1 MLFFRHNFLLFL
13 TYLILFFYGTVPGQV
28 IFREFPDY
36 QPNLNDHNFFDIT
49 ETRNIIMLNG
59 EWSVF
64 PASDGDE
71 NKVTINVPSIFEGE
85 GEFIFERKFKLS
97 EIDLFTNSF
106 DLIFFGLNYRADI
119 SINDIIIYRH
129 TGGEFPF
136 KIELSKDILLSES
149 VNVLSVHLFY
159 KLDSKNT
166 IPLKQRFLYSNNR
179 GGIFRDVYI
188 HKKPSVNISSLN
200 LISDYD
206 ADADKATLDLRTI
219 VINQGKL
226 LNGELQDESLSLTL
240 KTKITS
246 PDTAEIIELSDYSF
260 QLDRNKELAI
270 EQSREIRNPI
280 VWSSESPQS
289 YYVRMEL
296 WKEDLLIDVINR
308 SVAIYSFQVLDNA
321 LLFNGKNFKLDGV
334 VYIPEFESYGG
345 LINYKQFEDDIRLI
359 KNAGFNAVR
368 IAKTVPHPYCL
379 SLCEKYGLLAFIELP
394 IGMIPEKITQDQNF
408 VVRCR
413 NFLTSYFNSF
423 EKYSAVAG
431 VGLGSSYLT
440 SIDSHRSLLINLGE
454 LIKDNTNWVSYASF
468 GNLNIKALE
477 NIDLYGLELINNIPE
492 NIQDDIVSLQN
503 AIGQGRIFISEA
515 SYAVNR
521 GNSDGYVNKYTY
533 EAQAKYFADLIDYSR
548 MNPLVGYF
556 INSITDIRGDYSSLL
571 SGYSEENIYNIG
583 MVDESRSTN
592 RLGYKVVSSKLN
604 NTEKVT
610 IPIGSVKDDAPM
622 IFILIGL
629 ALALLMGVL
638 VNSGRKFREDAS
650 RALLRPFNFYSD
662 VRDQRIMSAYH
673 TTFLAFIIVIVQALI
688 ISNILYY
695 FKTNIVFEKLL
706 LSLGSPAILSV
717 VNYLCW
723 HPFNAIVWLS
733 VIGILA
739 FLITALLIRVGSLFI
754 RTRIYLSSI
763 YFAVVWAFLPM
774 VFLIPLGI
782 VLYRVLVADILNVYV
797 FLSLF
802 VLGGWVL
809 YRLFKGVYVIYDS
822 SSGGVYFY
830 GILLILF
837 IASGIL
843 LYFEIN
849 NYAIQ
854 YLFFTLKQYGILG

>member
-1 MLFFRHNFLLFL
+1 
-13 TYLILFFYGTVPGQV
+13 V
-28 IFREFPDY
+28 IFREFPEY
-36 QPNLNDHNFFDIT
+36 KPNLTDHTFFDIT
-49 ETRNIIMLNG
+49 ETRDVIMLNG
-59 EWSVF
+59 KWSVF
-64 PASDGDE
+64 SANDGDE
-71 NKVTINVPSIFEGE
+71 NKVNITVPSIFEGE
-85 GEFIFERKFKLS
+85 GEFIFEREFQLS
-97 EIDLFTNSF
+97 ESDLFTSSF

-149 VNVLSVHLFY
+149 ANVLSVHLFY

-200 LISDYD
+200 LNCNFD
-206 ADADKATLDLRTI
+206 ADADKTTLDLRTI
-219 VINQGKL
+219 VINQGQL
-226 LNGELQDESLSLTL
+226 IGGELQEPLNLTL
-240 KTKITS
+240 KAMIAS
-246 PDTAEIIELSDYSF
+246 PDSAYIIELREYSF

-270 EQSREIRNPI
+270 EQSREIRKPI
-280 VWSSESPQS
+280 LWSSESPES
-289 YYVRMEL
+289 YYVRIEL

-308 SVAIYSFQVLDNA
+308 SVAVYRLKVSDSSLT
-321 LLFNGKNFKLDGV
+321 FNGNSFKLNGV
-334 VYIPEFESYGG
+334 VYTPEFESYGG
-345 LINYKQFEDDIRLI
+345 LMNYKQFEDDIRLI
-359 KNAGFNAVR
+359 KNAGFNSIR

-379 SLCEKYGLLAFIELP
+379 ALCEKYGLLAFIELP
-394 IGMIPEKITQDQNF
+394 IGMLPEKITQDQNF

-413 NFLTSYFNSF
+413 NFLTSYINSF
-423 EKYSAVAG
+423 EKFSAVAG
-431 VGLGSSYLT
+431 VGLGRSYLT
-440 SIDSHRSLLINLGE
+440 SIDAHRSLLINLGE

-468 GNLNIKALE
+468 GNLDIQVLE
-477 NIDLYGLELINNIPE
+477 NIDLYGLELLNILPA
-492 NIQDDIVSLQN
+492 NYQDEIISLQN
-503 AIGQGRIFISEA
+503 LIGQGKIFISEA
-515 SYAVNR
+515 AYTVNR

-548 MNPLVGYF
+548 INPLSGYF

-571 SGYSEENIYNIG
+571 SGYSVENMYNIG
-583 MVDESRSTN
+583 IVDESRSTN

-622 IFILIGL
+622 IFILFGL

-650 RALLRPFNFYSD
+650 RALLRPFNFFSD

-673 TTFLAFIIVIVQALI
+673 TTFLAFIVVVVQALI
-688 ISNILYY
+688 ISNILFY

-706 LSLGSPAILSV
+706 LSFGSPVILSV

-723 HPFNAIVWLS
+723 HPFNTIVWIS
-733 VIGILA
+733 VIGIMAL
-739 FLITALLIRVGSLFI
+739 LITALLIRVGSLFV

-763 YFAVVWAFLPM
+763 YFTIVWAFLPM

-802 VLGGWVL
+802 VLSVWVL
-809 YRLFKGVYVIYDS
+809 YRLLKGVYVIYDS
-822 SSGGVYFY
+822 SSGGIYFY
-830 GILLILF
+830 GILFIMF

-849 NYAIQ
+849 NYTIQ